1 MHSMTDAVLGFV
13 GLGNMGIPMASRLVG
28 AGYRVRGFDATELGR
43 ERASAAGVEAVADV
57 AELARTTGTIVL
69 MLPNSDIVESVVDE
83 VLRVPEAALAARL
96 IVDMSSSEPARTRA
110 LASRMSADGLELV
123 DAPVSGGVAGAAG
136 GTLTIMVGA
145 TPSRFA
151 DLEPLLGAL
160 GSRVVRAGGVGAGHA
175 VKALNN
181 LMSAAHL
188 LVSDEAAIAAARF
201 GVDPEVFLSIVNTS
215 SGRSGST
222 ELKLPRYVVTGA
234 FDSGFTAA
242 LLQKDVRI
250 ATELGA
256 GLGLDMSLSEAVRAR
271 WDELIA
277 HLAPGADHTEII
289 RPLEQRASLELR
301 AQRSAESSSSPTT
314 ASVPVNPTEQ

>member
-1 MHSMTDAVLGFV
+1 MRSMTDALLGFV
-13 GLGNMGIPMASRLVG
+13 GLGNMGIPMASRLVE
-28 AGYRVRGFDATELGR
+28 AGYRVRGFDAAASGR
-43 ERASAAGVEAVADV
+43 ERAATAGIEVVADV
-57 AELARTTGTIVL
+57 AELARTVRTIIL
-69 MLPNSDIVESVVDE
+69 MLPNSDIVESVVKE
-83 VLRVPEAALAARL
+83 ITRVASAVRTVRL
-96 IVDMSSSEPARTRA
+96 VIDMSSSEPARTRT
-110 LASRMSADGLELV
+110 LASAVSGDGLELV
-123 DAPVSGGVAGAAG
+123 DAPVSGGVAGAFG
-136 GTLTIMVGA
+136 GTLTIMVGT
-145 TPSRFA
+145 TPTRFA
-151 DLEPLLGAL
+151 DLESLLGVL
-160 GSRVVRAGGVGAGHA
+160 GGRVVRAGDVGAGHA

-201 GVDPEVFLSIVNTS
+201 GVDPEVFLSIVNAS

-256 GLGLDMSLSEAVRAR
+256 GLGLDMALSEAVRAR
-271 WDELIA
+271 WEELA
-277 HLAPGADHTEII
+277 AQLSPGADHTEII

-301 AQRSAESSSSPTT
+301 AQSSAESRSSATS
-314 ASVPVNPTEQ
+314 ASVPVRPTEQ